1 MRDDYEEDV
10 SVESATFKREVKEN
24 RQQWWRTW
32 LIGRPLPTA
41 DSPHQTIGKL
51 VGLAVFASD
60 ALSSTAYATQEMLV
74 ILAAAGAAALPNVFP
89 LSIAIVALIIIVVIS
104 YEQTIH
110 AYPSGGGAYIVAR
123 DNIGDL
129 PAQIAG
135 AALLTDYILTVAVS
149 ISSGVAQIV
158 SAFPFVFAYRVPLA
172 IVLVIFI
179 MVVNM
184 RGVRESGLTFAI
196 PSYIFL
202 LLMLLV
208 VFVGMGQFIFGG
220 LGIVIDPP
228 PAYENFGTLG
238 ILTPFLLLHA
248 FASGTS
254 AMTGI
259 EAIANGVTAFKE
271 PRSRNAGIVLVWMG
285 FILSILFLGISFLAA
300 HVQALPSE
308 QETVVSQIARTVYGG
323 EGFLYLIT
331 VAMTAVILVMAGN
344 TAFAGFPRL
353 AAILAKDGFM
363 PRQLTFRGSR
373 LVFSR
378 GIIVLAL
385 ASIVL
390 IILFDASVTRLIPL
404 YAIGVFLSFTLS
416 QIGMAYRWWKSGRLA
431 PGQELVETSSV
442 VHHDQKWLL
451 KMVVNG
457 IGALVTAVVTLVFGI
472 TKFVDGA
479 WIVVLI
485 IPILALLFSAT
496 HRHYQSLAKK
506 LSLQNVRSRPRISHQ
521 RVILPISGVHQG
533 TLEGLRFARS
543 LSDDITA
550 VYVSIEPEQTAALE
564 EKWAKYG
571 EGYRLVVLDSQYR
584 VLIEPLV
591 NYIVGLARIR
601 QPNEVITVV
610 VPQFVSRGL
619 WSSLLH
625 SQTALLLR
633 MVLLAQP
640 GVVIIEVPYQVD

>member
-1 MRDDYEEDV
+1 MREDFEEDDA
-10 SVESATFKREVKEN
+10 VESATFKHEIKDD
-24 RQQWWRTW
+24 RQPWWRTW

-74 ILAAAGAAALPNVFP
+74 ILAVAGTMALGNVFP
-89 LSIAIVALIIIVVIS
+89 LSIAIVALIVIVVIS

-135 AALLTDYILTVAVS
+135 ASLLTDYILTVAVS
-149 ISSGVAQIV
+149 ISSGVAQMV
-158 SAFPFVFAYRVPLA
+158 SAFPFLFAYRVPLA
-172 IVLVIFI
+172 IVLVLFVMI
-179 MVVNM
+179 VNM
-184 RGVRESGLTFAI
+184 RGVRESGTAFAI

-208 VFVGMGQFIFGG
+208 VFVGMGQFVFGS

-228 PAYENFGTLG
+228 PVYEDFGTLG
-238 ILTPFLLLHA
+238 VLTPFLLLHA

-271 PRSRNAGIVLVWMG
+271 PRSKNAGIVLIWMG
-285 FILSILFLGISFLAA
+285 AILSVLFLGISFLAA
-300 HVQALPSE
+300 NVQAMPSE

-390 IILFDASVTRLIPL
+390 VILFDASVTRLIPL

-416 QIGMAYRWWKSGRLA
+416 QVGMAYRWWKSGRLA
-431 PGQELVETSSV
+431 PGEERVETSSV
-442 VHHDQKWLL
+442 VRHDPKWLL
-451 KMVVNG
+451 KMVVNTV
-457 IGALVTAVVTLVFGI
+457 GAVVTAVVTLVFGI

-485 IPILALLFSAT
+485 IPILAFIFSAT
-496 HRHYQSLAKK
+496 HRHYQSLARK

-521 RVILPISGVHQG
+521 RVVLPISGVHQG

-550 VYVSIEPEQTAALE
+550 VYVSLDPEQTHILE

-571 EGYRLVVLDSQYR
+571 EGVRLVVLDSQYR

-591 NYIVGLARIR
+591 NYVVGLARIR
-601 QPNEVITVV
+601 QPNEVVTVV
-610 VPQFVSRGL
+610 VPQFVSRSL

-633 MVLLAQP
+633 MVLLMQP
-640 GVVIIEVPYQVD
+640 GVVVIEVPYQVD